1 MADAEMAGHAT
12 EQPAVAE
19 PVYQGARP
27 EQESQVSLF
36 VSPIAA
42 NATGRDLQMEI
53 HVAFNNG
60 MWWAMPHE
68 LSNGILEQWHNGAQ
82 EVTFVWDWQGTRP
95 GSYQQ
100 DGASTSFNRYSIDF
114 RTFMQRNI
122 DNDRTRRVKVVYVLR
137 CGE

>member
-1 MADAEMAGHAT
+1 MAGHAT

-19 PVYQGARP
+19 P
-27 EQESQVSLF
+27 ESQVSLF

-82 EVTFVWDWQGTRP
+82 EVSFIWDWHGTRP
-95 GSYQQ
+95 GSYQT
-100 DGASTSFNRYSIDF
+100 DGANTSLNRYIIDF
-114 RTFMQRNI
+114 GTIQQRNI
-122 DNDRTRRVKVVYVLR
+122 DNNRTRRVKVVYVLR

>member
-82 EVTFVWDWQGTRP
+82 EVSFIWDWHGTRP
-95 GSYQQ
+95 GSYQT
-100 DGASTSFNRYSIDF
+100 DGANTSLNRYIIDF
-114 RTFMQRNI
+114 GTMQQRNI
-122 DNDRTRRVKVVYVLR
+122 DNNRTRRVKVVYVLR
-137 CGE
+137 C

>member
-27 EQESQVSLF
+27 EQENQVSLF

-42 NATGRDLQMEI
+42 NATERDLQMEI

-68 LSNGILEQWHNGAQ
+68 LSNGILAQWHNGAQ
-82 EVTFVWDWQGTRP
+82 EVSFIWDWHRTRP
-95 GSYQQ
+95 GSYQP
-100 DGASTSFNRYSIDF
+100 DGANTSINRYTIDF
-114 RTFMQRNI
+114 GTMQQRNI
-122 DNDRTRRVKVVYVLR
+122 DNNRTRKVKVVYVVR
-137 CGE
+137 C